1 MVYITSR
8 NPIKELYNYPPAIQ
22 ERVKSL
28 AEYKDQIPKELSE
41 INAEHSAPFV
51 R

>member
-1 MVYITSR
+1 MVYITFR
-8 NPIKELYNYPPAIQ
+8 NPIKELYNYPPAIH

-41 INAEHSAPFV
+41 INAEYSAPFV